1 MTKHKE
7 KWNEIGVAF
16 LTSMEKRTRRQKDL
30 TIYGLCASN
39 AKFKKQS
46 RSVKRGTLSFLTNIF
61 ICSLKITPDSFWFPT
76 RTGHFVGE
84 PHLRKYDIIRGD
96 MAILFSSIPA
106 KEFAALVRGFQNL
119 RLKK

>member
-39 AKFKKQS
+39 AKFKKQNQ
-46 RSVKRGTLSFLTNIF
+46 SVKGATLNFLINLF
-61 ICSLKITPDSFWFPT
+61 ICSLKVTSDSFWFPT

-96 MAILFSSIPA
+96 MAILFSNIPA
-106 KEFAALVRGFQNL
+106 KEFGILVRSNANS
-119 RLKK
+119 